1 MKSILAIT
9 VLIFSISLP
18 LSTLAQTAAIRD
30 IPADGDTNIN
40 ISKGKNNQRN
50 YEITEGHEDISG
62 DPQILSKDAR
72 DSWKTAC
79 ADWKK
84 ETKENNKD
92 NQVIALSCGSPVC
105 EKKDAT
111 EITCVSNGTSKI
123 KTRIRD

>member
-9 VLIFSISLP
+9 VLMFS
-18 LSTLAQTAAIRD
+18 LSTLAQTAQVRD
-30 IPADGDTNIN
+30 IPADGDTNIS
-40 ISKGKNNQRN
+40 ITKGKNSQRD
-50 YEITEGHEDISG
+50 YDITESHEDISG

-84 ETKENNKD
+84 ETKENNKG
-92 NQVIALSCGSPVC
+92 NQIISLSCGSVKC

-111 EITCVSNGTSKI
+111 EITCVSSGTSKI
-123 KTRIRD
+123 KTKIRD